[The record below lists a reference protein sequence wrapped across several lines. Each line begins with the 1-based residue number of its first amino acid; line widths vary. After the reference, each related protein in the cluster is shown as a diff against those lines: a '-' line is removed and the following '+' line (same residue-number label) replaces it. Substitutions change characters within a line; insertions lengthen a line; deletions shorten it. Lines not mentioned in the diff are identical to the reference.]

1 MRKKWFIGVD
11 ISKKTLDVVIYDSKK
26 KHSDSANYLKV
37 SNDEEG
43 FNRMVS
49 WFQGKRMSLSGMV
62 IGMESTGIY
71 GFDLRVFLESK
82 GIDHCVYMPLAL
94 KRSLGLTRG
103 KNDKLDAERIAY
115 YTWLHRE
122 ELSCS
127 KLSGSAVL
135 RLQELSNERKT
146 LVKQQAVYKAYLTE
160 MDGRERTAS
169 CVRAE
174 EMLAFLKAQTE
185 AVEKEM
191 EEVISRDSSL
201 SRNYR
206 LLLSIKG
213 IGSVNA
219 IHTII
224 HTNNFEAFETA
235 RQFACYL
242 GIAPF
247 GHTSGTTVKGK
258 PKVLRMGPK
267 QLKADLSQAAN
278 SAIVWDKELKAY
290 YERKR
295 KEGKAYGVV
304 LNAVKFKLVCRMF
317 AVVKRGTPF
326 VELMNY
332 KS

>member
-1 MRKKWFIGVD
+1 MKKKWFIGID
-11 ISKKTLDVVIYDSKK
+11 ISKRTLDVVIYDSKK
-26 KHSDSANYLKV
+26 KHADNENYLKV
-37 SNDEEG
+37 SNDEGG
-43 FNRMVS
+43 FRKMLS
-49 WFQGKRMSLSGMV
+49 WFKGKRMKISDLA

-71 GFDLRVFLESK
+71 GFDLRVFLERE
-82 GIDHCVYMPLAL
+82 GIFHCVYMPLAL

-103 KNDKLDAERIAY
+103 KNDKVDAERIAY
-115 YTWLHRE
+115 YTWLHRD
-122 ELSCS
+122 ELACS

-135 RLQELSNERKT
+135 RLQELANERKT
-146 LVKQQAVYKAYLTE
+146 LVKQQAVYKAFLTE
-160 MDGRERTAS
+160 KSGKGQTAS
-169 CVRAE
+169 CIRAN
-174 EMLAFLKAQTE
+174 EMLNFLKSQIE
-185 AVEKEM
+185 SVEKEM
-191 EEVISRDSSL
+191 EDVISRDSTL
-201 SRNYR
+201 LRNYS

-224 HTNNFEAFETA
+224 HTDNFKGFETA

-247 GHTSGTTVKGK
+247 GHESGTTLKGQ
-258 PKVLRMGPK
+258 PKVLHIGPK

-278 SAIVWDKELKAY
+278 SAIVWDKEIKCY

-317 AVVKRGTPF
+317 AVVRRGTPF